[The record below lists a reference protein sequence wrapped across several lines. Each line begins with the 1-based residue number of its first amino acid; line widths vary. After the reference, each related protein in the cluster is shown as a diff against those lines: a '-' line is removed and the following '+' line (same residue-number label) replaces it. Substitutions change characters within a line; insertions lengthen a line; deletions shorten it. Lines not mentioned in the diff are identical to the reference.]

1 MYIVEFKEVWR
12 EGKKPIA
19 GWPILLSL
27 SLNEKTKV
35 PNNKLF

>member
-27 SLNEKTKV
+27 SLNE
-35 PNNKLF
+35 NQSAQQ

>member
-12 EGKKPIA
+12 EGKKPID

-27 SLNEKTKV
+27 SVHENQSAQQ
-35 PNNKLF
+35 